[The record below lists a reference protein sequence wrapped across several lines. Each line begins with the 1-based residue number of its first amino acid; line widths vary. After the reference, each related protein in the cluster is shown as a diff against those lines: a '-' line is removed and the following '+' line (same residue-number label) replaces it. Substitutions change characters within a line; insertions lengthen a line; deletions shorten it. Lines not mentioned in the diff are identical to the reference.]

1 VAYAHTFDAV
11 RTPER
16 RALRQT
22 YRFVAVI
29 GSGPAGLIAAEELN
43 RAGHSVTVFERADQ
57 LGGCLRDVGS
67 EHAIDAAAL
76 DRYLAGLAAAGII
89 LRPRI
94 TIGLDVPADW
104 LREDYDAV
112 VLAAAATQGRVSAA
126 VVSGLDLRRT
136 PQGRIWC
143 DGNRRTST
151 RGVFWAGDGRLS
163 PLETAIA
170 EGRSAARSVDAYL
183 MGRTVPRAID
193 HDEPE
198 GFDVEDQKLL
208 PEKLFVRAS

>member
-1 VAYAHTFDAV
+1 MAFAHTFEAV
-11 RTPER
+11 RTPGR
-16 RALRQT
+16 QTLRKT

-43 RAGHSVTVFERADQ
+43 RVGHSVTVFERADR

-76 DRYLAGLAAAGII
+76 DRYLMGLAAAGII
-89 LRPRI
+89 FRPRI
-94 TIGLDVPADW
+94 TIGFDVPADW

-112 VLAAAATQGRVSAA
+112 VLAAAATQGRDSAA

-143 DGNRRTST
+143 DGDRRTST

-193 HDEPE
+193 HE
-198 GFDVEDQKLL
+198 
-208 PEKLFVRAS
+208 AH